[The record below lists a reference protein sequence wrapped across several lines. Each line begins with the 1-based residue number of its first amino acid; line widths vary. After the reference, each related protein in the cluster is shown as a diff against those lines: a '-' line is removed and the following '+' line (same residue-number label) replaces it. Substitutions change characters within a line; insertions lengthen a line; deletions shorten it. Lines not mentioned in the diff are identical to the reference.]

1 MIYVV
6 NVRHDESQ
14 LKHWFLLWTVRVVTV
29 LDFLISFYFYLLFV
43 STVDL
48 LISVQFLLTSVYLF
62 ISLNFSIL
70 IWQV

>member
-48 LISVQFLLTSVYLF
+48 LISVQFLLISVYLF

-70 IWQV
+70 IWQA